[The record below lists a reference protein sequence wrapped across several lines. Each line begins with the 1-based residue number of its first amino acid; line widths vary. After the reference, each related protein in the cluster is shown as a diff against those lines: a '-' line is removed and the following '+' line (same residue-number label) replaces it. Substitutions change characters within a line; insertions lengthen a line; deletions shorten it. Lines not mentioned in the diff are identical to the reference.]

1 MGRLILTCLI
11 VHLQPLLVV
20 VRLEHQLEH
29 TIGHD
34 ALGPLALVL
43 LRAVS
48 KYVTE

>member
-1 MGRLILTCLI
+1 MGRLILTRLI